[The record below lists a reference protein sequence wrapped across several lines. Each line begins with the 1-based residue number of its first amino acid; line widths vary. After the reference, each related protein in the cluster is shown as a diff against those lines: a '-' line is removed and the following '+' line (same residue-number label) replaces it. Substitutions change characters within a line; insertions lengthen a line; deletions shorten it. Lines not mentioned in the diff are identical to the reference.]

1 MSKRILI
8 FIVAYNAEK
17 TLTWVLDRIP
27 RELLTEDNEILI
39 IDDSSKDK
47 TFEVGLKYRN
57 LPEGIQLTLL
67 RTPINQGYGGNQKL
81 GYRYA
86 IERGYQVVVLVHGDG
101 QYPPEMIGEIAEPIL
116 TGESDAVFGSR
127 MMKRGDALK
136 GGMPLYKYIG
146 NTVLT
151 TFQNWCL
158 GSQLSE
164 FHSGFRAYS
173 VPALS
178 EIPFEHNTND
188 FHFDTEIIIQLFR
201 KSLRVSEIPIP
212 THYGD
217 EICHVNGFRYA
228 LDVVRATL
236 MSRIQ
241 NLGLLYRRKFDVGV
255 NFRDNPYEA
264 KLDFDSSH
272 SRAVDSIKGG
282 EHVLDLGCGEG
293 IVARA
298 LGERGCVVSCVD
310 KRDIPKL
317 REFAAH
323 YEIHDLNNF
332 QPSASLQKERF
343 DTILLLDILEHLN
356 NPEEFLD
363 HLRRLYGAHTPRIII
378 TTGNIGF
385 VLLRLAHVLGQFN
398 YGPRGILDI
407 GHKRLFNFRNLLGLL
422 EESGYAVIRTEGIPA
437 PFPLVLRRGRF
448 SRLLLTL
455 NRLGIS
461 LSKTL
466 FSYQIYIEARITP
479 SVQGLLGVMLEEP
492 AGSLSKTVSGEDPS
506 TKNDSPIH

>member
-1 MSKRILI
+1 MQKRILI

-27 RELLTEDNEILI
+27 RELLTEENEILI
-39 IDDSSKDK
+39 IDDSSKDN
-47 TFEVGLKYRN
+47 TFEVGLKYRD

-67 RTPINQGYGGNQKL
+67 RTPLNQGYGGNQKL

-86 IERGYQVVVLVHGDG
+86 IERGFQAVVLVHGDG

-116 TGESDAVFGSR
+116 TGKSDAVFGSR

-158 GSQLSE
+158 GSHLSE

-173 VPALS
+173 VSALS
-178 EIPFEHNTND
+178 QIPFEHNTND

-228 LDVVRATL
+228 LDVVKATL
-236 MSRIQ
+236 MSRVQ
-241 NLGLLYRRKFDVGV
+241 NLGLLYKRKFDVGV
-255 NFRDNPYEA
+255 NFRENPYEA

-272 SRAVDSIKGG
+272 SRAVDSIKEG
-282 EHVLDLGCGEG
+282 ERVLDLGCGEG

-298 LGERGCVVSCVD
+298 LGEGGCFVTCVD
-310 KRDIPKL
+310 QREMPKVRKL
-317 REFAAH
+317 AAH
-323 YEIHDLNNF
+323 FETHDLNHF
-332 QPSASLQKERF
+332 QPSESLQRERF

-356 NPEEFLD
+356 APEEFLD
-363 HLRRLYGAHTPRIII
+363 NLRQLYGAHTPRIII

-385 VLLRLAHVLGQFN
+385 ILLRIAHLLGQFN

-407 GHKRLFNFRNLLGLL
+407 GHKRLFNFPNLIGLL
-422 EESGYAVIRTEGIPA
+422 EESGYVITRSEGIPA
-437 PFPLVLRRGRF
+437 PFPLVLRRGKF
-448 SRLLLTL
+448 SRLLLAL
-455 NRLGIS
+455 NQLGIS

-479 SVQGLLGVMLEEP
+479 SVQGLLHEMLEQP
-492 AGSLSKTVSGEDPS
+492 AENTSGKARD
-506 TKNDSPIH
+506 